1 MHGGDQRGRNVSNPC
16 FYPVLRT
23 AAHYL
28 GRTACRAD
36 RPFAEL
42 LEIAVIL
49 PIFDG
54 GNIGIRR
61 RDMQNLMLKDTYDPW
76 LSSYGKPDENG
87 KA

>member
-1 MHGGDQRGRNVSNPC
+1 VSIPL
-16 FYPVLRT
+16 FLPILGQQLTYP
-23 AAHYL
+23 

-61 RDMQNLMLKDTYDPW
+61 RDMQQLMMNDTYDPW
-76 LSSYGKPDENG
+76 LSTYGKPEEK